1 MHINSKIKKI
11 DVSTGVFWVEIAE
24 LNFYM
29 LCGCPADSV
38 KYLMKKGLIVS
49 INEGNISYENGP
61 NAILLS
67 DVMIQNGSFSNLAE
81 FPVLQMLYRQ
91 GMILPNHPNNDGSKP
106 LLIGSQEQI
115 DAQMDYIYRGN
126 YGLTSVEELA
136 DSGMSMEEAEKLMDI
151 KLKFAF
157 GKIQPSASFLDSV
170 VIGSQKTQITDELFI
185 QRNSLNNFTLFYKD
199 ESCDI
204 DLNLK
209 ANQSYDI
216 PYPLGFQDIRREYF
230 GVIHSGEGDG
240 WDINRPCA
248 ASILMY
254 QGKIYL
260 IDAGPNINHSL
271 NALGI
276 SIGEIEGI
284 FHTHSHDDHFSGL
297 TTLMRSDHKIKYYAS
312 SVVRTSVSKKISALL
327 SVNKE
332 KFSDFF
338 DIHDLKLGEW
348 NNIDGLEVKPI
359 LSPHPVETNIFVFR
373 TMGVEG
379 YKTYAHFADIV
390 SMSVLNGM
398 LKKDEDSIGIERP
411 YYDAIKGHYFQKVD
425 LKKIDIGG
433 GLIHGNANDFI
444 NDASSKIILSHTAL
458 PLNNM
463 QKSIGSEAPF
473 GTVDTLVS
481 TYRDYHVVRAKKILM
496 SYFQDVELQDL
507 EPLLN
512 NEKVTFNPG
521 SIIIKEKEYFHSVYL
536 MISGNVSQIYAPNGS
551 EYTTT
556 PLSSGLIGE
565 YASLRDIPSDRTY
578 RAESFVTALKIP
590 AIVFQYFVKKQ
601 QFHQKYEI
609 FFNNLNLLQNSSLFQ
624 AEIAG
629 NVFSEIAFD
638 IQKKEFESDVN
649 LALDQFKGKLFFI
662 EKGEVEVSIAEYPIE
677 LLRDGD
683 FINENVIFDKVSIS
697 QARTKSK
704 TTLYSISASKL
715 KQIPVVLWK
724 ILEVSYKRYAK
735 MLQVIQKHIS
745 GIEDIQYKELQQI
758 SREDKEFLE
767 AVLILY
773 FIKEHSHSS
782 DEHLNAINY
791 LLQIAKDNFNEQ
803 ESKMILYHYDNYKVH
818 RKAHKEF
825 ISLIKK
831 GVTQVENEHYLS
843 LEIINE
849 IANWM
854 QEHIIDHD
862 KEFEK
867 LL

>member
-1 MHINSKIKKI
+1 MHSNSKIKKI
-11 DVSTGVFWVEIAE
+11 DVSLGVFWVEIAE
-24 LNFYM
+24 LDFYM
-29 LCGCPADSV
+29 LCGCPSDSV

-49 INEGNISYENGP
+49 INDGAISYENGP

-67 DVMIQNGSFSNLAE
+67 DIMIQNGAFSNLAE

-91 GMILPNHPNNDGSKP
+91 GMMLPNHPNNNGKKP

-115 DAQMDYIYRGN
+115 DTQMDYIYRGN
-126 YGLTSVEELA
+126 YGLTSIEELA
-136 DSGMSMEEAEKLMDI
+136 DSGISVEEATKLMDI

-157 GKIQPSASFLDSV
+157 GKIQPSNSFLDGV
-170 VIGSQKTQITDELFI
+170 AIEAQKTQIKDEIFI
-185 QRNSLNNFTLFYKD
+185 KRNSLNNFTLFYKD

-209 ANQSYDI
+209 ANESYDI
-216 PYPLGFQDIRREYF
+216 PYPLGFQNIKREYF

-297 TTLMRSDHKIKYYAS
+297 TTLMRSDHKIKYFAS

-338 DIHDLKLGEW
+338 DIEDLKLGEW
-348 NNIDGLEVKPI
+348 NNIGGLEVKPI

-373 TMGVEG
+373 TMGIEG

-390 SMSVLNGM
+390 SMSVLKSMIKQN
-398 LKKDEDSIGIERP
+398 ENSFGIEMP
-411 YYDAIKGHYFQKVD
+411 YYNAIKKHYFEKFD

-433 GLIHGNANDFI
+433 GLIHGDANDFV
-444 NDASSKIILSHTAL
+444 DDSSSKIILSHSAI
-458 PLNNM
+458 PLNNT

-473 GTVDTLVS
+473 GTVDILVP
-481 TYRDYHVVRAKKILM
+481 TFRDYHIVRARKILK
-496 SYFQDVELQDL
+496 SYFQDVDIQDL

-512 NEKVTFNPG
+512 NEKITFNPG

-536 MISGNVSQIYAPNGS
+536 MISGNVSQIYALNSS
-551 EYTTT
+551 EHATT

-565 YASLRDIPSDRTY
+565 YASLRNIQSDRTY

-590 AIVFQYFVKKQ
+590 TLVFQYFVKKQ
-601 QFHQKYEI
+601 NLRQKYEL
-609 FFNNLNLLQNSSLFQ
+609 FFNNLNLLQNSYLFQ

-629 NVFSEIAFD
+629 NIFSEIVYD
-638 IQKKEFESDVN
+638 IKKEKYQSDIKLNLNESVEE
-649 LALDQFKGKLFFI
+649 LFFI
-662 EKGEVEVSIAEYPIE
+662 EKGEIEVSVAGYPIE
-677 LLRDGD
+677 RFNDGD
-683 FINENVIFDKVSIS
+683 FINENVLFQKVSIS
-697 QARTKSK
+697 QIVTTKE
-704 TTLYSISASKL
+704 TVIYSISANKL

-735 MLQVIQKHIS
+735 MLQVIQKNSTSLKLIQ
-745 GIEDIQYKELQQI
+745 DIDTQQLT
-758 SREDKEFLE
+758 REDKEFLE
-767 AVLILY
+767 AMMILA
-773 FIKEHSHSS
+773 FFKEHSNNKS
-782 DEHLNAINY
+782 EHVNALRY
-791 LLQIAKDNFNEQ
+791 LIQIAKNNFNEQ
-803 ESKMILYHYDNYKVH
+803 ESKMILYHYENHKVH

-825 ISLIKK
+825 LTLIKNSILR
-831 GVTQVENEHYLS
+831 VEAENSLS
-843 LEIINE
+843 LESINE
-849 IANWM
+849 IAIWLKS
-854 QEHIIDHD
+854 HIINDD
-862 KEFEK
+862 KKFENT
-867 LL
+867 L